1 MSEIIRMVIQTDYDG
16 AQNSGNAGSFQV
28 SAVYAYDED
37 EYETELTNRI
47 DRNKFYRSIREVAID
62 LGLHP
67 DSLDIEE
74 EYLEK

>member
-1 MSEIIRMVIQTDYDG
+1 MNAIMRMVIQTDYDK
-16 AQNSGNAGSFQV
+16 AQNSINAGSFQV
-28 SAVYAYDED
+28 SAVYVYDED
-37 EYETELTNRI
+37 EHEIELTNRV
-47 DRNKFYRSIREVAID
+47 DRNKFYRSVRDVATD